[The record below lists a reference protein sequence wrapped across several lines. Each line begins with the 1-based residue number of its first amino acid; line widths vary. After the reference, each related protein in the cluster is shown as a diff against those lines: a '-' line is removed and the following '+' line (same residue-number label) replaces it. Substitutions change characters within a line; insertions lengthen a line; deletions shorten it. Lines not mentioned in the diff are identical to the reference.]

1 LSSYRTI
8 QGETW
13 DLIAYKLW
21 GSEYLLPLL
30 FEANPQCRDIL
41 IFEGGLLLN
50 VPEVLV
56 EDVTERPEWLGEEDE
71 L

>member
-1 LSSYRTI
+1 MDKYNVT

-13 DLIAYKLW
+13 DLIAFKLW

-30 FEANPQCRDIL
+30 LEANPLYREVV
-41 IFEGGLLLN
+41 IFSGGEQLE
-50 VPEVLV
+50 VPEI
-56 EDVTERPEWLGEEDE
+56 DDAIYTDRPSWLGEEDE

>member
-1 LSSYRTI
+1 MASYSTI

-30 FEANPQCRDIL
+30 LEANPQHRGIIIFPGATILCVPDIDTS
-41 IFEGGLLLN
+41 IY
-50 VPEVLV
+50 
-56 EDVTERPEWLGEEDE
+56 TERPDWLGEEDK

>member
-1 LSSYRTI
+1 MSSYRTI